1 MNFSQLHERLR
12 IEISRRIE
20 GGQLTGTLL
29 ASQTGLRASHLSNFL
44 RRKRKLSLAALDRVL
59 AAQLLSIEDLLPE
72 IGRAGSERKPGGNVS
87 AVPLVSDVTAL
98 HSPVIHRRS
107 VLELIHLPSGTLD
120 HLRPRRTLA
129 RRDWQRFLAV
139 RLSTAQARPMEPV
152 FSAGS
157 VAVLD
162 RHYNSLAPHRPP
174 RPNIY
179 AINVSN
185 SLVFRYVGYEAN
197 RIILRPH
204 ELQYPVELLRLGS
217 DESPSALIVGRVC
230 VSIIEV

>member
-12 IEISRRIE
+12 IEIARRIE
-20 GGQLTGTLL
+20 SGQLTGSLL
-29 ASQTGLRASHLSNFL
+29 AGQTGPRASHLSNFV
-44 RRKRKLSLAALDRVL
+44 RRKRQLSLAALDRVL
-59 AAQLLSIEDLLPE
+59 AAQLLSIEDLLLE
-72 IGRAGSERKPGGNVS
+72 SRRGESERKAGRDVS
-87 AVPLVSDVTAL
+87 AVPLVSDSTAL
-98 HSPVIHRRS
+98 HSPVIQRRS

-152 FSAGS
+152 FSARS

-162 RHYNSLAPHRPP
+162 RHYNSLAPLRPP
-174 RPNIY
+174 HPNIY

-185 SLVFRYVGYEAN
+185 SLVFRYVSYEAN

-204 ELQYPVELLRLGS
+204 ELRYPVELLRLGA
-217 DESPSALIVGRVC
+217 DESPSAFIVGRVC
-230 VSIIEV
+230 AAITEI